1 LLIKTYSQEIL
12 NSNLCLQ
19 WSGWNSVQ
27 QYCEVDVWIGYGW
40 VNTGEGA
47 KGVIS

>member
-27 QYCEVDVWIGYGW
+27 QYCEIDVWFSNGRLS
-40 VNTGEGA
+40 TGEGA
-47 KGVIS
+47 KGAVN